1 MCVCVSAE
9 RAQSRRLDHV
19 RVTELVTLFLRV
31 WEEIRSH
38 EGNIVWDFR
47 SFEGEREQRV

>member
-1 MCVCVSAE
+1 MCVCVCVNAYSIK
-9 RAQSRRLDHV
+9 SNKG
-19 RVTELVTLFLRV
+19 LFLRV
-31 WEEIRSH
+31 WEEIRSQ